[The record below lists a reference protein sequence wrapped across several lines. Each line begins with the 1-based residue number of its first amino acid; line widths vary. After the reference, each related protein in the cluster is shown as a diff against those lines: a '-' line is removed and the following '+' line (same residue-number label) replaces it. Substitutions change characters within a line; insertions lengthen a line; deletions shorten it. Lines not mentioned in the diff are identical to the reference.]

1 MPPLPSRASNP
12 RALGSMCWLEMMRR
26 RGWWLLC
33 SCCSHEPWLL
43 PVSLHLLLLHQ
54 HTLSEGQT
62 VGRSQMPTRIFGS
75 VWMWDSSCH
84 FIRSLFGLVASFHP
98 MHVGQGMKRR
108 GECGVKAA
116 TRGPASS
123 LYSFLFLLFFL
134 CHGSPVPASRQSCR
148 VHGFCAMAHPRLYSD
163 SLDHCFAHMIGS
175 FVGCW
180 MLNTVM
186 TVFTPLWWQEF
197 SENSNLCCLL

>member
-1 MPPLPSRASNP
+1 MPLCRAWNP
-12 RALGSMCWLEMMRR
+12 RALGLMC
-26 RGWWLLC
+26 WLLC
-33 SCCSHEPWLL
+33 SCCSHEPW
-43 PVSLHLLLLHQ
+43 LLLLHQ

-62 VGRSQMPTRIFGS
+62 VGRSQMATRIFGS

-123 LYSFLFLLFFL
+123 LYSYSFSFSSFF
-134 CHGSPVPASRQSCR
+134 V
-148 VHGFCAMAHPRLYSD
+148 MAAQCLQAD
-163 SLDHCFAHMIGS
+163 SL
-175 FVGCW
+175 VGF
-180 MLNTVM
+180 MVS
-186 TVFTPLWWQEF
+186 VLWHTHDCTLIPWIIA
-197 SENSNLCCLL
+197 LRT